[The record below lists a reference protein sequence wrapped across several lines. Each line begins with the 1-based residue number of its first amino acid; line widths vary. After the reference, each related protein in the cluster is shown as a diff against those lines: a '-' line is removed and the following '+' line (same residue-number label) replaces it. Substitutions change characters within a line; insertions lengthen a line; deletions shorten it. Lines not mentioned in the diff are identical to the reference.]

1 MLVYTQS
8 FPEKADAFGADN
20 IVTQV
25 KHMQSIVFLHT
36 TCESGNSAIPETVV
50 VQPEFPE
57 RVVVEQTLPER
68 DGVVREIERENRGN
82 INECERESDQ
92 IRAERGQSSESK
104 GKREREQS
112 RNQDGANFA
121 GSVATPLLLSPRFSL
136 WCFVFEGKKKVSPP
150 G

>member
-82 INECERESDQ
+82 INECERE
-92 IRAERGQSSESK
+92 
-104 GKREREQS
+104 
-112 RNQDGANFA
+112 
-121 GSVATPLLLSPRFSL
+121 
-136 WCFVFEGKKKVSPP
+136 
-150 G
+150 